1 MAAAAPRL
9 ITIADGENLLDA
21 LAEACG
27 KADGWLA
34 AVGHVDSVE
43 LRVAGEGADVRKQ
56 LRGRLSLAQLSGPYG
71 GPYFAT
77 LSRHTST
84 GSELVAGQLLGA
96 RSAGVTATL
105 WTAQGSVRELVDA
118 APPRADAEPQKPA
131 GEAQKAA
138 PAAPGISGWAAAA
151 QAVAADLAEEEEE
164 PARPARGDLVRHF
177 AFGLCEVLQDT
188 GDRLK
193 LRDLHGAGRIRE
205 IAVDM
210 LDISPAPEHN
220 GKRVFKLTRKS

>member
-1 MAAAAPRL
+1 MATAAPRL
-9 ITIADGENLLDA
+9 VTISDGENLIDA
-21 LAEACG
+21 LSEACG
-27 KADGWLA
+27 KADGWVA

-43 LRVAGEGADVRKQ
+43 IRVAGEGADVRKQ
-56 LRGRLSLAQLSGPYG
+56 LRGRLTLAQLSGPFG

-77 LSRHTST
+77 LSRHSSV

-118 APPRADAEPQKPA
+118 VPPPQETARVEAP
-131 GEAQKAA
+131 KAAATA
-138 PAAPGISGWAAAA
+138 PAASGWAAVA
-151 QAVAADLAEEEEE
+151 QAAAADLAEEDAE
-164 PARPARGDLVRHF
+164 PQRPERGDLVRHF

-193 LRDLHGAGRIRE
+193 LRDLHGSGRIRE

-210 LDISPAPEHN
+210 LEISPPTVQN
-220 GKRVFKLTRKS
+220 NKRVFKLSRKA

>member
-1 MAAAAPRL
+1 MASAAPRL
-9 ITIADGENLLDA
+9 VTIADGENLIDA
-21 LAEACG
+21 LADACG

-56 LRGRLSLAQLSGPYG
+56 LRGRLTLAQLGGPYG

-84 GSELVAGQLLGA
+84 GSELVAGQLLAA

-118 APPRADAEPQKPA
+118 VPARPELAAEP
-131 GEAQKAA
+131 EKAA
-138 PAAPGISGWAAAA
+138 TPAPAPAPGGGWAAAA
-151 QAVAADLAEEEEE
+151 HAAAADLAEEEEE
-164 PARPARGDLVRHF
+164 PQRPERGDLVRHF

-193 LRDLHGAGRIRE
+193 LRDLNGPGRIRE

-210 LDISPAPEHN
+210 LEISAAPAYS
-220 GKRVFKLTRKS
+220 GKRVFKLSRKA